1 MRFSMNIKFY
11 IKFLF
16 LTCIVISC
24 NSTPEQDVM
33 NSLNNEISDLK
44 NATIFIVAEF
54 DCYECVGKIESVV
67 HDFQNNKQD
76 TFYGLYYKTSNK
88 TSKLES
94 SLYETNSII
103 WKNVNSVKL
112 FNDINT
118 LTGSTNGPYVIE
130 VRNGKLEY
138 ASAL

>member
-1 MRFSMNIKFY
+1 VG
-11 IKFLF
+11 
-16 LTCIVISC
+16 IVISC

-33 NSLNNEISDLK
+33 SSLNGEISDLK
-44 NATIFIVAEF
+44 NATIFIVSEF

-67 HDFQNNKQD
+67 NDFQNNEQH

-94 SLYETNSII
+94 SLYETIRII
-103 WKNVNSVKL
+103 WKNVNSIKL

-118 LTGSTNGPYVIE
+118 LTGSANGPYVIE